1 MDVHASYQL
10 GDGCYQ
16 QNSDIFKPWR
26 PVASCY
32 LSGGVT
38 QFLLYHTPY
47 AHLLFF
53 LSRGCGFKS
62 RATRKKFHIKFITRT
77 LFQTNSVSSSQSF
90 SWKLYLISF
99 FYYQTFKSKLF
110 HFFTIP
116 PVLQLY
122 LISFLAIFPLS
133 FPESY
138 PICCPLWLVENHKT
152 SLYSLPSNALTW
164 RRCLEK
170 YSARSWEGG
179 LAESVIPI
187 WY

>member
-10 GDGCYQ
+10 GDGCYK

-116 PVLQLY
+116 PVLQLS
-122 LISFLAIFPLS
+122 LISFLNPILS
-133 FPESY
+133 AVL
-138 PICCPLWLVENHKT
+138 CDLWKT
-152 SLYSLPSNALTW
+152 IKLLFTPFLQMPSH
-164 RRCLEK
+164 
-170 YSARSWEGG
+170 GG
-179 LAESVIPI
+179 AA
-187 WY
+187 